1 MLVPSIQASTVVLF
15 LYPSVFNC
23 FKKTRLAAEFIVIQT
38 GVRTTYSGGEA
49 ECLTQVQVGDV
60 VCRMSR

>member
-1 MLVPSIQASTVVLF
+1 MLVPSTQASTVVLF

-23 FKKTRLAAEFIVIQT
+23 FKETRLAAEFTVIKAR
-38 GVRTTYSGGEA
+38 VRTTYGGGEA

-60 VCRMSR
+60 GCRMSR